1 MAEWEGD
8 DVLETVVVVVMV
20 VVWVPL
26 LDGVREGVV
35 EEDCD
40 KVRVRVVDLVRV
52 GELLWLD
59 LGDEDMVRVRV
70 KVGDK
75 VLVSV
80 AYSEMDGNI
89 VEVGR
94 IEPGWVCEEDRM
106 AVLVIENDPEED
118 FVGLAF
124 VGVGLKFEEGDEDF
138 VDVMDEVGLGAE
150 VVV

>member
-1 MAEWEGD
+1 MA
-8 DVLETVVVVVMV
+8 
-20 VVWVPL
+20 L
-26 LDGVREGVV
+26 LDGDREGVV
-35 EEDCD
+35 EVDCD

-52 GELLWLD
+52 GELLWLN

-70 KVGDK
+70 KEGDK

-89 VEVGR
+89 EEVGI

-106 AVLVIENDPEED
+106 PVLVIENDPEED

-124 VGVGLKFEEGDEDF
+124 VGVGLKFEEDDGVFD
-138 VDVMDEVGLGAE
+138 DVVVEVGLGAE
-150 VVV
+150 VEVYI